1 MGLAASQARL
11 LYLTARQSDLQYMAQ
26 IMNNQRISLSNQ
38 AIQLTSMQ
46 ADLQPG
52 EAALEQIQYRLSAL
66 NQIDKSLQLQL
77 TRVDNQNDA
86 VGADIQTV
94 KQVITK
100 SIEGFRFGGGG

>member
-38 AIQLTSMQ
+38 AIELTSMQ

-52 EAALEQIQYRLSAL
+52 EAALEQVQYRLAAL

-86 VGADIQTV
+86 VGADIQTT
-94 KQVITK
+94 KQIITK
-100 SIEGFRFGGGG
+100 SIEGFRFGGG